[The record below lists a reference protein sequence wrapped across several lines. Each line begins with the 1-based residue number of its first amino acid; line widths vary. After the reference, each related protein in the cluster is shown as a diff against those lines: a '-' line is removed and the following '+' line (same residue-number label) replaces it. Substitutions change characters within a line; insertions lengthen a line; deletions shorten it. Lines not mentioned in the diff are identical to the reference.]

1 MLSDNSLLDFKLTE
15 EPLVSCSVTP
25 KLSCSLRWRQG
36 KLWVSQAYGS
46 RDIPLPA
53 LASEEWFRACLN
65 RSRAKAVCID
75 PTLGNAAVTLWA
87 KACKEAG
94 KPLYVRIP
102 STSALPHK
110 QNPLGWMAKRLCD
123 QAATAL
129 LLVILSPLMLVLAGL
144 IKLQDGGPIFYCQWR
159 VGQRGKLFRI
169 FKFRSMVV
177 NAENLHYKLMADQR
191 GLHKLQ
197 DDPRVTPLGKWI
209 RKFSLDELPQLLNVW
224 RGEMSLVGPRPWAIY
239 DAVRIAPELRHRLN
253 ALPGMTGAWQV
264 EARSTEVDLTTVN
277 RRDLAYLKN
286 WTVWQDL
293 KFLLLTV
300 PKVLL
305 GSGAY

>member
-1 MLSDNSLLDFKLTE
+1 MLSRNSLFDLNATN
-15 EPLVSCSVTP
+15 EPLVSCSVRP
-25 KLSCSLRWRQG
+25 QLSCTLRWRHG
-36 KLWVSQAYGS
+36 KLWVSQACSSG
-46 RDIPLPA
+46 DIPLPA
-53 LASEEWFRACLN
+53 LAREEWFRACLS
-65 RSRAKAVCID
+65 RSKAEAVCID
-75 PTLGNAAVTLWA
+75 PTLGTTVVTLWA
-87 KACKEAG
+87 KACEEAG

-102 STSALPHK
+102 STSALPQK
-110 QNPLGWMAKRLCD
+110 QNRPSWLAKRLCD
-123 QAATAL
+123 QAAAAL
-129 LLVILSPLMLVLAGL
+129 MLIVLSPLMLVLAGL
-144 IKLQDGGPIFYCQWR
+144 IKLQDGGPIVYAQWR

-169 FKFRSMVV
+169 LKFRSMVV
-177 NAENLHYKLMADQR
+177 NAEKLHHQVMGNQR

-197 DDPRVTPLGKWI
+197 DDPRVTPLGKWM
-209 RKFSLDELPQLLNVW
+209 RKFSLDELPQLLNVL

-253 ALPGMTGAWQV
+253 ALPGITGAWQV
-264 EARSTEVDLTTVN
+264 EARSTEVDLSAVN

-300 PKVLL
+300 PKVLM